1 MKILSVFS
9 LLVVATNA
17 DFKASPVC
25 IAGTT
30 CLGFGVTFTGVLAAQ
45 EAFHSNHKNDAASD
59 ATKKPDAASGDPTFG
74 AGAYGDLGRGIIGP
88 ECCHGNCLP
97 C

>member
-9 LLVVATNA
+9 LLVTTNA

-30 CLGFGVTFTGVLAAQ
+30 CLGVGVTFTGVLAAQ
-45 EAFHSNHKNDAASD
+45 GASHSDHKNDAASDVTKKPDAASD

-74 AGAYGDLGRGIIGP
+74 DYDSSESDVP
-88 ECCHGNCLP
+88 D
-97 C
+97 